1 MRTFVGPLI
10 LLAAACTRPSPAPV
24 SVNGAPV
31 LSASAAASAPASVAA
46 PVTAPVAAPPISPD
60 AAGASNA
67 FAGDLHARLAKT
79 AGNLFYSPASIALA
93 VGIAREG
100 ARGKTATE
108 MDAVLHL
115 GGKPPGTLGDL
126 SGIATGS
133 GDGVSAPEVRVANKL
148 WVDGSMKLDPA
159 FAAITRTKYAA
170 SADNVDF
177 AGAPDPTRLTINGWV
192 ATQTKDKIKDLL
204 PPGSVTRD
212 TRLAITNAIYFKG
225 TWRSKFDPKQ
235 TAPAPFFV
243 SATSSH
249 PVPMMHQST
258 SVRFGEADGAQV
270 FELGYAGPADK
281 PGMSMVVILPKDRA
295 GLPAVE
301 DAIARKGFAPFV
313 SAMKQTEE
321 SEVWLPKMKMTI
333 SFALGDTLKA
343 MGMPTAFGDGAD
355 FSGIAAGG
363 GLRIS
368 HVIHKAFVE
377 VDEKGTEAA
386 AATAVLMTTES
397 VHVPPS
403 FRADHPFL
411 FLIKDDKTGA
421 IVFVGRCAD
430 PAA

>member
-1 MRTFVGPLI
+1 MRIRSLVAPA
-10 LLAAACTRPSPAPV
+10 LLFAAACTRPSPSPV
-24 SVNGAPV
+24 SVTAAPIT
-31 LSASAAASAPASVAA
+31 SGSAAAPVTS
-46 PVTAPVAAPPISPD
+46 PVTAPVAVSSD
-60 AAGASNA
+60 AATASNA
-67 FAGDLHARLAKT
+67 FASDLHGRLSKT
-79 AGNLFYSPASIALA
+79 PGNLFYSPASIALA
-93 VGIAREG
+93 VGMAREG

-108 MDAVLHL
+108 MDTVLHL
-115 GGKPPGTLGDL
+115 TGKTPGVLGTL
-126 SGIATGS
+126 SGIAAGS

-148 WVDGSMKLDPA
+148 WVDGSMKLDPGY
-159 FAAITRTKYAA
+159 AALTKSAYAA

-177 AGAPDPTRLTINGWV
+177 HGAPDPTRLLINAWV

-204 PPGSVTRD
+204 PQGSVTQD

-225 TWRSKFDPKQ
+225 TWKAKFDPKQ

-243 SATSSH
+243 SASSSH
-249 PVPMMHQST
+249 DVPMMHEST
-258 SVRFGEADGAQV
+258 DVHFGEVDGAQV

-295 GLPAVE
+295 GLPAIE
-301 DAIARKGFAPFV
+301 DSIAHKGFAPFV
-313 SAMKQTEE
+313 SAMNRTDK
-321 SEVWLPKMKMTI
+321 SEVWLPKMKMTV
-333 SFALGDTLKA
+333 SFALADTLKT
-343 MGMPTAFGDGAD
+343 MGMPTAFSDSAD
-355 FSGIAAGG
+355 FSGMTAGG
-363 GLRIS
+363 GLKIS

-421 IVFVGRCAD
+421 IVFVGRCSD
-430 PAA
+430 PSA